1 MALQITKASPA
12 SASPSDGSKGFF
24 STPLPNLKLKKISR
38 VDEFPYFIHIEENQ
52 EIKDVRLPDIN
63 IYKPSTS
70 FFKSLK
76 CLLNPLKKHK
86 ELVRLTRFYQHPIP
100 SGAQPRFITLNIPAD
115 FASQAYAHVHV
126 GAIRLALTFHNKKGL
141 PVATR
146 IALLD
151 SRYKN
156 YQHACLGM
164 VETTLNSGTAVF
176 TVFPNFTLSLKE
188 KTWSTT
194 FVAQIQMIGAPMEP
208 GLVQATLHSQ
218 MAYRLQDHV
227 YGLGKA
233 SHADIPLVQVQ
244 PNEITITTIHIPA
257 SISRQELV
265 AVLPEAWVS
274 NYENRRTKEQ
284 TDRNTSAL
292 IRNASGTVSSLRLLP
307 QN

>member
-1 MALQITKASPA
+1 MYFHTLVVTS
-12 SASPSDGSKGFF
+12 F
-24 STPLPNLKLKKISR
+24 TLKKIRKSR
-38 VDEFPYFIHIEENQ
+38 MFDFLILIFTSLLPPSLSPSNVSSTLSRNTKSWFDSHGFTNIRYRPAHNRGSSPSRS
-52 EIKDVRLPDIN
+52 RLILHHRP
-63 IYKPSTS
+63 
-70 FFKSLK
+70 
-76 CLLNPLKKHK
+76 
-86 ELVRLTRFYQHPIP
+86 
-100 SGAQPRFITLNIPAD
+100 TLM
-115 FASQAYAHVHV
+115 FHV

-151 SRYKN
+151 SRYNN

-176 TVFPNFTLSLKE
+176 TVFPNFTLSLKD

-227 YGLGKA
+227 FGLGKA

-244 PNEITITTIHIPA
+244 PNKTTTTIHIPA

-265 AVLPEAWVS
+265 ALLPEAWVS